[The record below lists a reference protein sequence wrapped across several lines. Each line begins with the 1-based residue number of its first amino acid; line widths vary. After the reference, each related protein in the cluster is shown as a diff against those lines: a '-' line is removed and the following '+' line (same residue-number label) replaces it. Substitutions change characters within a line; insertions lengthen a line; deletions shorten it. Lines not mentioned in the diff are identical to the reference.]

1 MVDFKNGVVFKLKE
15 SNEVP
20 SAIRD
25 ILLPGEQVVGNYKAI
40 RDYVLF
46 TDRRIISCNVQGI
59 TGKKQDFT
67 SLPYKNITVFS
78 VETAGVLD
86 LDSELELYFAG
97 LGKVHFDFSG
107 KCDIKS
113 IGRCIAQAVL

>member
-46 TDRRIISCNVQGI
+46 TDRRLISCNVQGI
-59 TGKKQDFT
+59 PGKKQDFT

-113 IGRCIAQAVL
+113 IDRKSVV

>member
-1 MVDFKNGVVFKLKE
+1 MIDFKNGAVFKLKE

-25 ILLPGEQVVGNYKAI
+25 ILLPGEQVIGNYKAI

-67 SLPYKNITVFS
+67 SLSYKNITVFS
-78 VETAGVLD
+78 VETAGMLD

-97 LGKVHFDFSG
+97 LGQVHFDFSG
-107 KCDIKS
+107 KCDIKA
-113 IGRCIAQAVL
+113 IGRYIAQAVL

>member
-1 MVDFKNGVVFKLKE
+1 MVDFKNGMVFKLKA

-46 TDRRIISCNVQGI
+46 TDRRIISCNSEGI
-59 TGKKQDFT
+59 CR
-67 SLPYKNITVFS
+67 NRR
-78 VETAGVLD
+78 ETMIFL
-86 LDSELELYFAG
+86 
-97 LGKVHFDFSG
+97 
-107 KCDIKS
+107 
-113 IGRCIAQAVL
+113 